1 MVLKKASVL
10 KSKDKTVN
18 NPLCLH
24 SKSHMKPLIRSQA
37 VTPRYHTSVELGS
50 VVVMGA
56 PQRVQEGGQVSTDGQ
71 REHQRHTDPEGTW
84 TYGEP
89 GGKVSLGR
97 GGSHYNLRYAEFGKL
112 SSSFT
117 AIKVNILRSIR
128 IQI

>member
-10 KSKDKTVN
+10 KRKDKSTIPFLYVY
-18 NPLCLH
+18 
-24 SKSHMKPLIRSQA
+24 SKSHMKPLTRSQA
-37 VTPRYHTSVELGS
+37 ITPRYHTSVELGS

-56 PQRVQEGGQVSTDGQ
+56 PQRVQKGGQVSTDGQ
-71 REHQRHTDPEGTW
+71 REHQRHADPEGTW
-84 TYGEP
+84 TYGGP
-89 GGKVSLGR
+89 KGKVSLVR

-117 AIKVNILRSIR
+117 AIKVNILRSIL